1 MNPRTSFR
9 REHLTPET
17 SQTQL
22 NKQGPR
28 KIKAFAL
35 ARATLDF
42 WVLEWGAVESDGGV
56 TSCKSI
62 HSDEFRGESESLSQR
77 KITSL

>member
-17 SQTQL
+17 SQTLL

-42 WVLEWGAVESDGGV
+42 WVLEWGAVESGGGV

-62 HSDEFRGESESLSQR
+62 HSDEFRGYYAN
-77 KITSL
+77 I